1 MQKAQSRYADK
12 AVKKEGRLVSR
23 MAFIA
28 LIDSLERGVRRL
40 QWQPEGTEWGDY
52 YDDTNYSS
60 EGVRHK
66 LQLVTDFLAKVDPSV
81 VWDLGANTGVF
92 SRLASQKKVPTL
104 AFDIDPAS
112 VEKNYRQS
120 VRDGETYILPLVL
133 DLTNP
138 SPGLGWHN
146 RERRSFMARGP
157 ADTAL
162 ALALIHHLAI
172 SNNVPFHRI
181 VELFAGICRSL
192 IIEFVPKSDS
202 QVQRLLATREDVFP
216 DYCQAAFEE
225 EFKKR
230 FSIDQAVG
238 IRESERTLYL
248 MTNKTPC

>member
-1 MQKAQSRYADK
+1 
-12 AVKKEGRLVSR
+12 
-23 MAFIA
+23 
-28 LIDSLERGVRRL
+28 
-40 QWQPEGTEWGDY
+40 
-52 YDDTNYSS
+52 
-60 EGVRHK
+60 
-66 LQLVTDFLAKVDPSV
+66 
-81 VWDLGANTGVF
+81 
-92 SRLASQKKVPTL
+92 
-104 AFDIDPAS
+104 
-112 VEKNYRQS
+112 
-120 VRDGETYILPLVL
+120 
-133 DLTNP
+133 
-138 SPGLGWHN
+138 
-146 RERRSFMARGP
+146 MARGP